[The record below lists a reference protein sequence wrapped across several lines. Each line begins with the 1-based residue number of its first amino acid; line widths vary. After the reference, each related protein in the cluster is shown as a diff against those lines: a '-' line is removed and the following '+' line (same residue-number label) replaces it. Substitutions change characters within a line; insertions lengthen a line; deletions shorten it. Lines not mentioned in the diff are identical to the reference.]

1 MRGTLSCERAVSHQL
16 DQIVSEVAGY
26 DPNADLA
33 LVRRAYEFAS
43 QAHAGQTRKSG
54 DPYVTHPI
62 SVARI
67 IAELKLDVSS
77 ICAGLLHDCVED
89 TSATVEQLSETFGKE
104 IAYLVDGVTKLGKL
118 PYSTREEQQAE
129 NFRKM
134 LLAMARDIRV
144 ILVKLC
150 DRLDNMR
157 SLNHLPPEKQER
169 IAAETMQI
177 YAPLANRLGIQWVK
191 IELEDLSFK
200 YLYPGEYDQLAA
212 EIAKTRAE
220 RLEYIHHV
228 EKLIEKVMG
237 DNGVPSEVTGR
248 AKHLWS
254 IYSKMKRTQRPFD
267 EIHDAIGFRVV
278 TDNQMHCYQALGVA
292 HSTWTPIPGRFK
304 DYIALPKPNLY
315 QSLHTAVIGPRGERI
330 EVQIR
335 TNDMNL
341 VAESGVAAHW
351 KYKEAGVDGGREG
364 VRPEDDK
371 KFAWLRQLMESHK
384 ELRDPTEFLE
394 SVKIDLFGDE
404 VYVFTPGGDVKA
416 LPKGSVPIDFAYAV
430 HSSVGDHCSGA
441 RVNGM
446 IVPLRYQLRNGDTI
460 EIITNPNQKPNKD
473 WLKLVKTARARTKIR
488 WLLRQEQRDKAVALG
503 NDLVEKALRK
513 HDMSMARAEKGLGVA
528 AKALKC
534 QNVDELIVQ
543 VGYGKITPQQVIDAL
558 PGIVKKGDEP
568 AAKPEGVFKSL
579 IRKVTTRRTQ
589 SQGIKVAG
597 EEDVLVRF
605 AKCCSP
611 LPGDPITGFIT
622 RGRGVTVHRRD
633 CDKGLDLD
641 PDRRVEVEWDGAS
654 KAQHEVAIQVL
665 CTNKPGLLA
674 HISQCFTDQG
684 VNISQAHCRATDDGR
699 AVNTFHA
706 LVRDLDQLKQVNR
719 ALSRIKGVYSVDR
732 VAAEAT

>member
-1 MRGTLSCERAVSHQL
+1 MHQL
-16 DQIVSEVAGY
+16 DQILSEVAGY
-26 DPNADLA
+26 HPSADLA
-33 LVRRAYEFAS
+33 MIRRAYTFAAE
-43 QAHAGQTRKSG
+43 AHDGQTRKSG
-54 DPYVTHPI
+54 DPYVTHPLA
-62 SVARI
+62 VAQV

-77 ICAGLLHDCVED
+77 VCAGLLHDCVED
-89 TSATVEQLSETFGKE
+89 TSATVDQIGDIFGKE
-104 IAYLVDGVTKLGKL
+104 VAFLVDGVTKLGKL

-169 IAAETMQI
+169 IATETMQI

-191 IELEDLSFK
+191 IELEDLAFK
-200 YLYPGEYDQLAA
+200 YLNTGEYEQLAA
-212 EIAKTRAE
+212 DVAKTRAE
-220 RLEYIHHV
+220 RLEYIHTV
-228 EKLIEKVMG
+228 EKTIQQEMA
-237 DNGVPSEVTGR
+237 DNGVPCEVMGR

-254 IYSKMKRTQRPFD
+254 IYQKMKRTQRPFED
-267 EIHDAIGFRVV
+267 IHDAIGFRVI
-278 TDNQMHCYQALGVA
+278 TDSQMHCYQALGVA
-292 HSTWTPIPGRFK
+292 HQTWTPIPGRFK

-335 TNDMNL
+335 TQEMNL
-341 VAESGVAAHW
+341 VAEHGIAAHW
-351 KYKEAGVDGGREG
+351 KYKEGHPVAAD
-364 VRPEDDK
+364 DDK
-371 KFAWLRQLMESHK
+371 KFAWLRQLMESQK

-416 LPKGSVPIDFAYAV
+416 LPKGSCPIDFAYSV
-430 HSSVGDHCSGA
+430 HSSIGDHCSGA

-460 EIITNPNQKPNKD
+460 EIITSPNQKPNKD
-473 WLKLVKTARARTKIR
+473 WLKLVKTTRARTKIR
-488 WLLRQEQRDKAVALG
+488 YLLRQEQRDKAISLG
-503 NDLVEKALRK
+503 TDLIDKAMRKAGTTVGRSEKQLAAA
-513 HDMSMARAEKGLGVA
+513 ARE
-528 AKALKC
+528 LKC
-534 QNVDELIVQ
+534 VNIDELIIQ
-543 VGYGKITPQQVIDAL
+543 VGYGKITAQQVVEAAL
-558 PGIVKKGDEP
+558 PD
-568 AAKPEGVFKSL
+568 AKAGSAPVEKAESL
-579 IRKVTTRRTQ
+579 LKTLMRKVTRRT
-589 SQGIKVAG
+589 SSSGIKVAG
-597 EEDVLVRF
+597 EDDVLVRF

-611 LPGDPITGFIT
+611 LPGDPVVGFIT

-641 PDRRVEVEWDGAS
+641 PERRIDVDWDGKS
-654 KAQHEVAIQVL
+654 TTQHEVAIQVL
-665 CTNKPGLLA
+665 CADKPGLLA
-674 HISQCFTDQG
+674 HISQSFTDQG

-706 LVRDLDQLKQVNR
+706 LVRDLDQLKGVIR
-719 ALSRIKGVYSVDR
+719 SLSRIKGVYSVDR
-732 VAAEAT
+732 VATAEP